1 MKVLAIAAAILVGA
15 ALSSGSEVMIGK
27 ARPAISPDEV
37 KIYTPANPPEHYEE
51 IAIITNRDGGG
62 WVPSQKSKTK
72 RLIKKLKKQAAA
84 LGANGII
91 LTDMSNVEETTRDV
105 ITTTSH
111 LAEGQATAI
120 WVSDKVEEN
129 GDTLSKSEVVQ
140 ACIDQCR
147 EEKNLSAAECFDECA
162 GM

>member
-1 MKVLAIAAAILVGA
+1 MKVIAIAAAIFFGA
-15 ALSSGSEVMIGK
+15 AISSGSEVIIGK
-27 ARPAISPDEV
+27 TRPAISPDEV
-37 KIYTPANPPEHYEE
+37 KIFTPTNPPEHYEE
-51 IAIITNRDGGG
+51 IAILTNRDAGG
-62 WVPSQKSKTK
+62 WVPSQKNKTE
-72 RLIKKLKKQAAA
+72 RLIKKLKIQAAA

-91 LTDMSNVEETTRDV
+91 LTGMGNVEETTRDV

-120 WVSDKVEEN
+120 WVSDKVKAN

-147 EEKNLSAAECFDECA
+147 EEKKLSAAACFDECA